1 MKFGKLFGVV
11 IALIMVFTLAACGGK
26 TAETEPTQEAQA
38 SPSATAATDDEV
50 AKEQA
55 KADEDYKQLTD
66 LMTEVVAHED
76 MFKEMGSLKDKVIAG
91 EATEAELLDLYKQLS
106 DDSQRLLKAVQDA
119 QWQTEYYKEHVALLT
134 TTVESLAE
142 FEALSYE
149 AGANND
155 DSKLADIEAL
165 TTKYQ
170 ESLDALFDLLGV

>member
-1 MKFGKLFGVV
+1 
-11 IALIMVFTLAACGGK
+11 
-26 TAETEPTQEAQA
+26 
-38 SPSATAATDDEV
+38 
-50 AKEQA
+50 
-55 KADEDYKQLTD
+55 
-66 LMTEVVAHED
+66 MTEVVAHED